1 MAKDRLS
8 KEELRVR
15 YGHKDLPPVK
25 NFFIYNY
32 RCFIKIICYIYFGVG
47 AMILAIFIF
56 PWIRLLVHG
65 KEKYQIA
72 ARRFVSGTFCHFV
85 RFMQITKAA
94 DMKIE
99 SITPFHNLRG
109 KVIIANHP
117 SILDFVYIMSLVP
130 NANCIVRGNLTHTVL
145 RGVIKQCYIVNTLDF
160 DELCV
165 LCKETLDKGNCVI
178 IFPEGTRTPRHG
190 NNPYKKGAA
199 RIALFS
205 GSDVQPIHI
214 GGNDKYGLGKHDP
227 FWSYNH
233 EEEYLYDIKLLD
245 QIKIEDYKNISP
257 TLAPKHLI
265 NKMQESLYLAS
276 KENALHYKTNHK
288 EY

>member
-1 MAKDRLS
+1 MAKS
-8 KEELRVR
+8 KQEKAAIKAR
-15 YGHKDLPPVK
+15 YNHKDLPPVK
-25 NFFIYNY
+25 NFFLYTY
-32 RCFIKIICYIYFGVG
+32 RCFIKLVCYVYFGVG

-56 PWIRLLVHG
+56 PWIRFLVHG
-65 KEKYQIA
+65 KEKYQVA

-85 RFMQITKAA
+85 HFMQITKAA
-94 DMKIE
+94 DMKVS
-99 SITPFHNLRG
+99 SIAPFHNLRG
-109 KVIIANHP
+109 KIIIANHP

-160 DELCV
+160 NELCA

-199 RIALFS
+199 RIALYAAC
-205 GSDVQPIHI
+205 DVQPILV

-233 EEEYLYDIKLLD
+233 EEEYIYDIKLLD
-245 QIKIEDYKNISP
+245 PIKISDYAAISP
-257 TLAPKHLI
+257 TLAPKHLTDR
-265 NKMQESLYLAS
+265 MQDVITSATKS
-276 KENALHYKTNHK
+276 NAQVYKTNK
-288 EY
+288 ND

>member
-1 MAKDRLS
+1 MAKS
-8 KEELRVR
+8 KQEKDAQKVR
-15 YGHKDLPPVK
+15 YNHKDLPPPK
-25 NFFIYNY
+25 NILLYTY
-32 RCFIKIICYIYFGVG
+32 RCFIKLVCYVYFGVG

-56 PWIRLLVHG
+56 PWIRLFVHG
-65 KEKYQIA
+65 KEKYQVA

-85 RFMQITKAA
+85 HFMQITRAA
-94 DMKIE
+94 DMKI
-99 SITPFHNLRG
+99 SDIKPFHNLRG

-160 DELCV
+160 NELCV

-190 NNPYKKGAA
+190 FNPYKKGAA
-199 RIALFS
+199 RIALYANC
-205 GSDVQPIHI
+205 DVQPILV

-233 EEEYLYDIKLLD
+233 EEEYIYDIKLLD
-245 QIKIEDYKNISP
+245 PIKISDYSAISE
-257 TLAPKHLI
+257 TLAPKHLTDR
-265 NKMQESLYLAS
+265 MQDVITAATSENS
-276 KENALHYKTNHK
+276 KIYKTNK
-288 EY
+288 ID